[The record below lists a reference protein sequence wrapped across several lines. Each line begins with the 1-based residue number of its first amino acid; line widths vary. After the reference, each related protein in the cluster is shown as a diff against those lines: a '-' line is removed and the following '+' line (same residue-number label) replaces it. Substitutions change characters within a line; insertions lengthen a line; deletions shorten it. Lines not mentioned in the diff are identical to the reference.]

1 MKNGGA
7 DTLKPVAA
15 ARRAKGDKQ
24 DARREAVSAFV
35 VWQRQRDT
43 TSTGRLTF
51 PSAGRLERA
60 AERS

>member
-7 DTLKPVAA
+7 DTLKPVAT
-15 ARRAKGDKQ
+15 ARREIGDTQ

-35 VWQRQRDT
+35 VWQRQRD
-43 TSTGRLTF
+43 SKRLTF
-51 PSAGRLERA
+51 PGVGRQERA

>member
-7 DTLKPVAA
+7 DTLRPVAA

-24 DARREAVSAFV
+24 DARRAAVSAFV

-43 TSTGRLTF
+43 KRLAF
-51 PSAGRLERA
+51 PGSNRPERA

>member
-1 MKNGGA
+1 MKNGGV

-15 ARRAKGDKQ
+15 RGAKGDKQ
-24 DARREAVSAFV
+24 DARRAAVSAFV

-43 TSTGRLTF
+43 KRLTF
-51 PSAGRLERA
+51 PGLRRLERA